1 MKKSILFFH
10 QSSELYGSD
19 KMLLSLILYISK
31 SNLYN
36 PIIVIPNKGPL
47 FDILERH
54 KIKIIIAPVFK
65 LSRNMFNFS
74 NIFSFPYKVVKSF
87 VILKKKL
94 KEETVSLVYSNTLA
108 LLLGLFYSRIK
119 GINHVWHVH
128 EIINNP
134 KILKKIYPFL
144 LEHFS
149 ELIIYNSEASRDNIC
164 NSNKRL
170 SAKSHIIWNGLSRE
184 APLSTLN
191 ETNELKNKL
200 EIPNDHAI
208 IGLVGRISKWKGHKL
223 MVNTLKELL
232 ATNPNITLVILGS
245 PPPNQDIYLTN
256 LEDQIT
262 LLNLELNCRIIPFEN
277 NIWKYYDLFDIVVVP
292 STEPEPFGLVA
303 LEAMLSSK
311 PVVASA
317 HGGLTEIIV
326 HNETGFLFKPNDLND
341 FEKYIL
347 KLVND
352 KNLREIMGSRA
363 LERANSHFS
372 LETHAKSIIN
382 LLSIIESKC

>member
-1 MKKSILFFH
+1 MKKAILFFH

-19 KMLLSLILYISK
+19 KILLSLVLYISME
-31 SNLYN
+31 SNYY
-36 PIIVIPNKGPL
+36 PIVVIPNKGPL
-47 FDILERH
+47 YNILVQN
-54 KIKIIIAPVFK
+54 KIKVIVTPVLK
-65 LSRNMFNFS
+65 LSRKM
-74 NIFSFPYKVVKSF
+74 FSFSTILLSPYKAIKSF
-87 VILKKKL
+87 VILRKNL
-94 KEETVSLVYSNTLA
+94 KNETVSLVYSNTLA
-108 LLLGLFYSRIK
+108 LLLGLFYSKVK

-149 ELIIYNSEASRDNIC
+149 DLIIYNSKASKDNIC
-164 NSNKRL
+164 NDNETL
-170 SAKSHIIWNGLSRE
+170 NAKSHVVYNGLIRE
-184 APLSTLN
+184 TVTRNFKENDKLRKDLN
-191 ETNELKNKL
+191 
-200 EIPNDHAI
+200 IPNDHVI
-208 IGLVGRISKWKGHKL
+208 IGLVGRISRWKGHSL
-223 MVNTLKELL
+223 MVKCLKEILEK
-232 ATNPNITLVILGS
+232 TPKVSLVILGS
-245 PPPNQDIYLTN
+245 PPPNQDIYLAD
-256 LEDQIT
+256 LEEQIES
-262 LLNLELNCRIIPFEN
+262 LNLELNCKILPFEN

-317 HGGLTEIIV
+317 HGGLPEIIV

-372 LETHAKSIIN
+372 LETHAKSIIT
-382 LLSIIESKC
+382 LLSKIESKC

>member
-1 MKKSILFFH
+1 MKKAILFFH

-19 KMLLSLILYISK
+19 KMLLSLVLYISQE
-31 SNLYN
+31 NHYY
-36 PIIVIPNKGPL
+36 PIVVIPNKGPL
-47 FDILERH
+47 FDILAQN
-54 KIKIIIAPVFK
+54 KIKVIIAPVFK
-65 LSRNMFNFS
+65 LSRKMFSFS
-74 NIFSFPYKVVKSF
+74 TMLLFPYKVVKSF
-87 VILKKKL
+87 VVLRKNLKN
-94 KEETVSLVYSNTLA
+94 ETVSLVYSNTLA
-108 LLLGLFYSRIK
+108 LLLGLFYSKIK

-149 ELIIYNSEASRDNIC
+149 DLIIYNSKASKDNLC
-164 NSNKRL
+164 NDNKNL
-170 SAKSHIIWNGLSRE
+170 NDKSHVVYNGLKRE
-184 APLSTLN
+184 TVTSN
-191 ETNELKNKL
+191 FKEVNKL
-200 EIPNDHAI
+200 RNDLNVPNDHVI
-208 IGLVGRISKWKGHKL
+208 IGLVGRISRWKGHSL
-223 MVNTLKELL
+223 MVNCLKELL
-232 ATNPNITLVILGS
+232 KKTHNVSLVILGS
-245 PPPNQDIYLTN
+245 PPPNQDIYLAD
-256 LEDQIT
+256 LEEQIES
-262 LLNLELNCRIIPFEN
+262 LNLELNCKILPFEN

-317 HGGLTEIIV
+317 HGGLPEIIV

-372 LETHAKSIIN
+372 LETHAKSIIT
-382 LLSIIESKC
+382 LLSKIESKC